1 MKLNIT
7 LDEALKKATP
17 RLRAKM
23 EESVALIKK
32 AEKLS
37 LMYDAEDGFW
47 LAFSAGKDSQALYH
61 ITELAGVKFKG
72 HFSPT
77 TVDPPQVIRFC
88 RTRYPEVEIGKVKK
102 NIYDMA
108 VEKQILPTMRV
119 RWCCA
124 EYKEMAG
131 AGKVTLIGIRHA
143 ESARRAKRNPVEISN
158 RKFSGD
164 FEQFTEWQEAKIR
177 KKYKNLNQDQFSYDK
192 QQEVR
197 CISGKDSILVSP
209 IIEWEEKD
217 VWEFLNKVCEVP
229 HCELY
234 DKGYTR
240 LGCIL
245 CPMSQYKQKLR
256 EIKDFPYVKAK
267 WIDAIKRIRR
277 GGVSVQGQRTMDA
290 TRIRG
295 QADSKF
301 RIPKQWMENE
311 ANWGG
316 ANPEGRAKVCE
327 KTEEYGKTVDC
338 PTVGTIPNEELEN
351 QIAEN
356 IFDWW
361 LSGVSYA
368 QWYEEK
374 FLQQKFNFDEIE
386 NEADSH

>member
-267 WIDAIKRIRR
+267 WIDAIKRIRK
-277 GGVSVQGQRTMDA
+277 GGGITKQTYSVSA
-290 TRIRG
+290 TC
-295 QADSKF
+295 A
-301 RIPKQWMENE
+301 
-311 ANWGG
+311 GG
-316 ANPEGRAKVCE
+316 AIQKEVKRFARKQRAME
-327 KTEEYGKTVDC
+327 RRWLARQWGLSLTRNLKTRLRRTFLIGGFQEY
-338 PTVGTIPNEELEN
+338 PMHNGTRKN
-351 QIAEN
+351 
-356 IFDWW
+356 
-361 LSGVSYA
+361 S
-368 QWYEEK
+368 
-374 FLQQKFNFDEIE
+374 FNKSSILTR
-386 NEADSH
+386 